1 MIIEIFVLALASTIR
16 PTSLAAVYALLSH
29 DSRRPLMWAYVAVGL
44 AFTVGFGLL
53 VVYAFHGIH
62 IEAGADRTKGIADVV
77 GGAAALIFGLA
88 ILTGH
93 VRSHDAGDAPRVGGA
108 GRKALLHRRFT
119 LRTAALAGP
128 LTHLPGL
135 FYLIA
140 LNVIVA
146 HDPRLPRGLLAVA
159 TYNAVWFALPILALA
174 ACIVR
179 PDAAMAVVGSVESWA
194 KDHSRTVLLVV
205 SLTVGSALVVRGVL
219 TI

>member
-29 DSRRPLMWAYVAVGL
+29 SSRRALMWAYVAAGL
-44 AFTVGFGLL
+44 AVTIGFGLL

-62 IEAGADRTKGIADVV
+62 IEAGADRTKAIADIV
-77 GGAAALIFGLA
+77 GGAAALAFGIA

-93 VRSHDAGDAPRVGGA
+93 VRSHDAGDAPPVGGR
-108 GRKALLHRRFT
+108 RKALLSQHLT
-119 LRTAALAGP
+119 LKTAALAGP

-159 TYNAVWFALPILALA
+159 TYNVVWFALPIVALA

-179 PDAAMAVVGSVESWA
+179 PAAAVVVVGAVERWA
-194 KDHSRTVLLVV
+194 RDHARTVLLTV
-205 SLTVGSALVVRGVL
+205 SLVVGTALVVRGAL

>member
-1 MIIEIFVLALASTIR
+1 LIIEIFVLALASTIR
-16 PTSLAAVYALLSH
+16 PTSLAAVGALLSH
-29 DSRRPLMWAYVAVGL
+29 NSRRALMWAYVATGL
-44 AFTVGFGLL
+44 AFTIGFGLL

-62 IEAGADRTKGIADVV
+62 IEAGADRTKGIADIL
-77 GGAAALIFGLA
+77 GGAVALTFGIA

-93 VRSHDAGDAPRVGGA
+93 ARSHDAGDGPRVSA
-108 GRKALLHRRFT
+108 GRKALLNQHLT

-146 HDPRLPRGLLAVA
+146 DDPRLPSGLLAVV
-159 TYNAVWFALPILALA
+159 TYNATWFALPLIALA
-174 ACIVR
+174 ACIAR
-179 PDAAMAVVGSVESWA
+179 PAAATVVVGSVERWA
-194 KDHSRTVLLVV
+194 RDHARAVLLVV
-205 SLTVGSALVVRGVL
+205 SLVIGTALVVRGLL

>member
-16 PTSLAAVYALLSH
+16 PTSLAAVCGLLSH
-29 DSRRPLMWAYVAVGL
+29 DSRRTLMWAYVTAGL

-53 VVYAFHGIH
+53 VVFAFHGIH
-62 IEAGADRTKGIADVV
+62 IEAGADRTKGIADILGGVV
-77 GGAAALIFGLA
+77 ALAFGIAL
-88 ILTGH
+88 LTGR
-93 VRSHDAGDAPRVGGA
+93 VRSRDAGDAPRVGG
-108 GRKALLHRRFT
+108 GRKALRNQHLT

-146 HDPRLPRGLLAVA
+146 HDPHVPRGLLAVA
-159 TYNAVWFALPILALA
+159 TYNAVWFALPLVALA

-179 PDAAMAVVGSVESWA
+179 PEAATVVVGSVERWA
-194 KDHSRTVLLVV
+194 REHSRAVLLAV
-205 SLTVGSALVVRGVL
+205 SLVVGTALVVRGAL
-219 TI
+219 TL

>member
-1 MIIEIFVLALASTIR
+1 MILEIFVLALASTIR
-16 PTSLAAVYALLSH
+16 PTSLAAVCALLSH
-29 DSRRPLMWAYVAVGL
+29 DSRRTLLWAYVAAGL
-44 AFTVGFGLL
+44 AFTIGFGLL
-53 VVYAFHGIH
+53 VVFAFHGIH
-62 IEAGADRTKGIADVV
+62 IEAGADRTKGIADIV
-77 GGAAALIFGLA
+77 GGAVAVTFGIA

-93 VRSHDAGDAPRVGGA
+93 VRSHDAGDAPRVST
-108 GRKALLHRRFT
+108 GRKALVNQHLT

-146 HDPRLPRGLLAVA
+146 HDPRVPRGLLAVA
-159 TYNAVWFALPILALA
+159 TYNAIWFALPIVALA

-179 PDAAMAVVGSVESWA
+179 PAEAVAIVGSIERWA
-194 KDHSRTVLLVV
+194 RDHSRAVLLVV
-205 SLTVGSALVVRGVL
+205 SLVVGTALVVRGVL

>member
-16 PTSLAAVYALLSH
+16 PTSLAAVYALMSH
-29 DSRRPLMWAYVAVGL
+29 DSRRTLMWAYVAAGL
-44 AFTVGFGLL
+44 AFTIGFGLL

-62 IEAGADRTKGIADVV
+62 IEAGADRTKGIADIL
-77 GGAAALIFGLA
+77 GGAAALAFGIA
-88 ILTGH
+88 ILTGR
-93 VRSHDAGDAPRVGGA
+93 VRSHDAGDAPRVGA
-108 GRKALLHRRFT
+108 GRKAFLKGRIT

-146 HDPRLPRGLLAVA
+146 HDPRLPSGLLAVV
-159 TYNAVWFALPILALA
+159 TYNAVWFALPIVALA

-179 PDAAMAVVGSVESWA
+179 PAEAMDVVGSVERWA
-194 KDHSRTVLLVV
+194 RDHSRAVLLVV
-205 SLTVGSALVVRGVL
+205 SLVVGAALVLRGVL